1 MTEVV
6 WIYGPSGVGKTKY
19 ILDEAKKHDDN
30 TISIVDHVRG
40 KYVEGFISNITKV
53 VIIDNY
59 SEEMMT
65 IDSLLKMIDGG
76 DYILKGEGGVWF
88 NPQIVYISCLYE
100 PERCLQVYT
109 NKKLTKH
116 QQLKIEELK
125 DCITSFVH
133 LTA

>member
-6 WIYGPSGVGKTKY
+6 WVYGPSGAGKTKY
-19 ILDEAKKHDDN
+19 ILNEAKKHDDN

-40 KYVEGFISNITKV
+40 KYIEGFISKLTKV
-53 VIIDNY
+53 VILDNY

-65 IDSLLKMIDGG
+65 IDSLINLFDGG
-76 DYILKGEGGVWF
+76 YYNLKGKGDVCF
-88 NPQIVYISCLYE
+88 YPQIIYISCLYE

-125 DCITSFVH
+125 DRITSFVH